1 MTLTPIEEKIALLL
15 KKAESTDSPQEAE
28 ALTEAAEKLMLKHG
42 IERAM
47 LDMTHDK
54 KEEIVVVKYD
64 LKGTYAYEQMLAAH
78 AIARAL
84 DLRLFY
90 ADQRSW
96 SGGVRISIV
105 GFKSDAEDALMLI
118 LSLLTQ
124 ATVAVKVWA
133 KAELPSWY
141 TPSEK
146 YKARRSFIEYFGK
159 GAAKRISDNR
169 LKTIE
174 EVGGTGTELVLVK
187 RSEMIDEF
195 YGTLGLRSKSDR
207 REASI
212 AGVGAGFTAG
222 QNAATG
228 ERGITGTKSI
238 GG

>member
-1 MTLTPIEEKIALLL
+1 MTKTPIEEKIALLL

-47 LDMTHDK
+47 LDMSHDK

-78 AIARAL
+78 AIAEAL
-84 DLRLFY
+84 DLRLFFS
-90 ADQRSW
+90 DQRSW
-96 SGGVRISIV
+96 SHGVRISIV

-133 KAELPSWY
+133 KADLPSYY

-146 YKARRSFIEYFGK
+146 YKARRTFIEYFGK
-159 GAAKRISDNR
+159 GAAKRIRGNR
-169 LKTIE
+169 AKTIE
-174 EVGGTGTELVLVK
+174 EVGTGTELVLVK
-187 RSEMIDEF
+187 RSELVDEF
-195 YGTLGLRSKSDR
+195 YGTLGLRSKMDR
-207 REASI
+207 RATSH

-228 ERGITGTKSI
+228 EREISGRKSI
-238 GG
+238 GV